1 MFKVPCRKT
10 LVKDFLKL
18 YDKSKKSL
26 KADLA
31 HHRVCLTTDTWT
43 SVQNFNYMVL
53 TTHFVDSDWVM
64 HKRVLNFCTIAN
76 HSGNSIG
83 KMIESCL
90 LQWGINKVLTITVD
104 NAAANKCVIE
114 FVRSKLN
121 KREKSEAILDGK
133 NLHVRC
139 TAHICNLIVGSG
151 L

>member
-1 MFKVPCRKT
+1 MKAFVQGDVMKACVEMIVMDELPFSFVEKRGFRRFCLVAQPLFKVPCRKT

-18 YDKSKKSL
+18 YDESKKSL

-53 TTHFVDSDWVM
+53 TAHFVDSDWVM

-104 NAAANKCVIE
+104 NAAAK
-114 FVRSKLN
+114 
-121 KREKSEAILDGK
+121 
-133 NLHVRC
+133 
-139 TAHICNLIVGSG
+139 
-151 L
+151 